1 MVAGTS
7 TQHRKR
13 RRQKR
18 KMRMRRRFY
27 LINKKRRERNFFA
40 RYTKKKK
47 FAFVGFK
54 ISMRKANQNVCELLL
69 CCSVYLSAEC
79 VSIFSRSNI
88 SFLPYQNHIVF
99 CLLTLTHSLSFVFV
113 STSSG
118 HTRSTKNTQEEEDF
132 IISFPLYFTD
142 FLWD

>member
-18 KMRMRRRFY
+18 KMGMRRRFY
-27 LINKKRRERNFFA
+27 LINKKGNFFA
-40 RYTKKKK
+40 RYTKKK

-54 ISMRKANQNVCELLL
+54 ISIRKANQNVCELLL

-99 CLLTLTHSLSFVFV
+99 CLLTLTLTLSLFFVPN
-113 STSSG
+113 SPG
-118 HTRSTKNTQEEEDF
+118 QTRSTKNSQKEEDF